1 MQRRRKTANMAFVV
15 TSIVSRLSSCATRL
29 YNVGV
34 VSHVNYW
41 VFGFAC
47 HGPDRDRPS
56 HRTSAFVLGLKSFLF
71 LIARVL

>member
-1 MQRRRKTANMAFVV
+1 MAFVV

-41 VFGFAC
+41 VFGFAIAT
-47 HGPDRDRPS
+47 DRPQGK
-56 HRTSAFVLGLKSFLF
+56 RENIQKVPF
-71 LIARVL
+71 ARGDADL

>member
-15 TSIVSRLSSCATRL
+15 TSIVSRLSLCATRL

-41 VFGFAC
+41 VFGLAIATDQ
-47 HGPDRDRPS
+47 P
-56 HRTSAFVLGLKSFLF
+56 RTA
-71 LIARVL
+71 IATGHSIERSRLYWV

>member
-41 VFGFAC
+41 VFGFA
-47 HGPDRDRPS
+47 
-56 HRTSAFVLGLKSFLF
+56 
-71 LIARVL
+71 IATDPITTGIMKLCLYLVARMLQAC